1 MHKLELLKDKL
12 KELKLEKRRL
22 LLSGKKTEEV
32 DIKIKDIEIEIKQE
46 DK

>member
-32 DIKIKDIEIEIKQE
+32 KIKEIEIEIKQE